1 VGAQLTPARSVSM
14 SQRTAS
20 ASIRKG
26 GRARHASKDGRSVTL
41 RPSLWKRARRAVLDG
56 LNLHPRCIG
65 LKSNRFDTGT
75 LVHLRLPGNAVH
87 WKRILLG
94 FNARVSLLVVLADL
108 SRQCLL
114 VGCGG
119 NYVRRH
125 VCVRIAS
132 SREKNGFNCVWFAHQ
147 AETAWGAQ
155 ADLGPRGL
163 DSAHFRSAPR
173 TCWSAVGWGCG
184 KSPIG
189 L

>member
-1 VGAQLTPARSVSM
+1 MGAQLTPARSVSM

-20 ASIRKG
+20 TSIRKG
-26 GRARHASKDGRSVTL
+26 ERARHASKDGRSVTL
-41 RPSLWKRARRAVLDG
+41 RRLSLWKRARRAVLDG
-56 LNLHPRCIG
+56 SNLH
-65 LKSNRFDTGT
+65 LKCNGDFGS
-75 LVHLRLPGNAVH
+75 LAAS
-87 WKRILLG
+87 WKCGALETILG
-94 FNARVSLLVVLADL
+94 NARVSLLVVLADL

-155 ADLGPRGL
+155 AEGPWFTPTGPRPEGPRFRTFQVCPKDLLQVCGRLGL
-163 DSAHFRSAPR
+163 R
-173 TCWSAVGWGCG
+173 
-184 KSPIG
+184 
-189 L
+189 